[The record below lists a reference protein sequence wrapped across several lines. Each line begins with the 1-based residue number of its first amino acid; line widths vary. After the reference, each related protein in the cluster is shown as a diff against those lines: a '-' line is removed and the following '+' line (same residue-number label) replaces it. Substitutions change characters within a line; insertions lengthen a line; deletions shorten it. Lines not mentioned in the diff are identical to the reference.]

1 MLKKTLFHSILTI
14 IILLLCPIM
23 LVAQEEATKPKTVI
37 LSGCVRNSFTGYGEG
52 GASVS
57 VYREDG
63 SVVAPWCMLLTFGD
77 RDRKGN
83 EFRVEVPVGK
93 YRIHVECEGY
103 KPLDYWYE
111 VKSIKR
117 KQMIKL
123 PDLMIQKDFTA
134 VDEDKNVQL
143 GEATVSATKIKMYYK
158 GDTLVYNAAAFKL
171 PDGSMLDE
179 LIRQLPGAEL
189 KGNGD
194 IFINGRKL
202 DYLMLNGKDFF
213 SGNNKVMLENLPYYI
228 IDKLKV
234 YEESSLRSQALGH
247 EVDAKLYVMDVQV
260 KKEYAI
266 GYFGNAEAAGG
277 THDRYLARLFAMRFS
292 DYSRLSFFGG
302 SNNLNESRK
311 PGADTEWKPSD
322 NITGTETRHHAGFDF
337 LCENRE
343 ESWKEMA
350 NAMVTWNEAKH
361 EDRVFSEK
369 FLSGGNTF
377 GRGHSVQ
384 TNNGFEVSANNNF
397 TLKKPFFLDLKTA
410 LLYQKNKKLGL
421 SASTGYN
428 GHPDSLYTDT
438 LNLQQDEW
446 KGNDWRIQ
454 LNQSA
459 QFLRNLSN
467 GDDLEV
473 GAKVKY
479 DRSMGDDFSLYSL
492 RYYNGSGPDDARH
505 RYNDNAANS
514 YVYSGNALYRIN
526 FSKKMKWE
534 FSYKYEQADA
544 SERHD
549 KFRLDQIDGW
559 EQQHPAL
566 NWLPSNMALLQEV
579 VDNENAHATH
589 AHHRYQT
596 MGTRLAMG
604 LGKYSELNFSYAAD
618 HRAER
623 YHYASHSL
631 DSTIQRKVWLHS
643 FNAEYIYSRK
653 CRSRL
658 FYYFYEGAPAMSR
671 LMPINNTYNP
681 LAIVV
686 GNPYLKNQQYQGVA
700 HDFSM
705 DIGKHR
711 LINVFNNAGVR
722 FYQNEVAMAVNYN
735 RKTGVYTYRPECV
748 NGNYRIFLH
757 NAFGFRFKHVK
768 QLTIN
773 NELNYDY
780 LHNVDLYLPEN
791 AANSLRSTVG
801 THQLSETFKAN
812 YDFGKLQL
820 GWLTKVEY
828 RYATS
833 LQNNFADIHAA
844 DICYGINVHYD
855 MPWKLKLVSDFK
867 IYSRRGYDSAEMNT
881 DDFVWNIALSRAIMK
896 GKLNFKLQGFD
907 ILRNLNNVTYQLNG
921 QGRMESWRRSIPN
934 YWMLHVQ
941 WRFNKNPK
949 RRI

>member
-1 MLKKTLFHSILTI
+1 
-14 IILLLCPIM
+14 
-23 LVAQEEATKPKTVI
+23 
-37 LSGCVRNSFTGYGEG
+37 
-52 GASVS
+52 
-57 VYREDG
+57 
-63 SVVAPWCMLLTFGD
+63 
-77 RDRKGN
+77 
-83 EFRVEVPVGK
+83 
-93 YRIHVECEGY
+93 
-103 KPLDYWYE
+103 
-111 VKSIKR
+111 
-117 KQMIKL
+117 
-123 PDLMIQKDFTA
+123 
-134 VDEDKNVQL
+134 
-143 GEATVSATKIKMYYK
+143 
-158 GDTLVYNAAAFKL
+158 
-171 PDGSMLDE
+171 
-179 LIRQLPGAEL
+179 
-189 KGNGD
+189 
-194 IFINGRKL
+194 
-202 DYLMLNGKDFF
+202 
-213 SGNNKVMLENLPYYI
+213 
-228 IDKLKV
+228 
-234 YEESSLRSQALGH
+234 
-247 EVDAKLYVMDVQV
+247 
-260 KKEYAI
+260 
-266 GYFGNAEAAGG
+266 
-277 THDRYLARLFAMRFS
+277 
-292 DYSRLSFFGG
+292 
-302 SNNLNESRK
+302 
-311 PGADTEWKPSD
+311 
-322 NITGTETRHHAGFDF
+322 
-337 LCENRE
+337 
-343 ESWKEMA
+343 
-350 NAMVTWNEAKH
+350 
-361 EDRVFSEK
+361 
-369 FLSGGNTF
+369 
-377 GRGHSVQ
+377 
-384 TNNGFEVSANNNF
+384 
-397 TLKKPFFLDLKTA
+397 
-410 LLYQKNKKLGL
+410 
-421 SASTGYN
+421 
-428 GHPDSLYTDT
+428 
-438 LNLQQDEW
+438 
-446 KGNDWRIQ
+446 
-454 LNQSA
+454 
-459 QFLRNLSN
+459 
-467 GDDLEV
+467 
-473 GAKVKY
+473 
-479 DRSMGDDFSLYSL
+479 
-492 RYYNGSGPDDARH
+492 
-505 RYNDNAANS
+505 
-514 YVYSGNALYRIN
+514 
-526 FSKKMKWE
+526 MKWE

-566 NWLPSNMALLQEV
+566 NWLPSNMALLQKV

-711 LINVFNNAGVR
+711 LINVFNNVGVR

-735 RKTGVYTYRPECV
+735 RETGVYTYRPECV
-748 NGNYRIFLH
+748 NGNYRIFVH

-833 LQNNFADIHAA
+833 LQNNFADIHAT

-907 ILRNLNNVTYQLNG
+907 ILHNLNNVTYQLNG